1 MRRYS
6 KTKKR
11 SMSSGNRRGLR
22 VRGGGQG
29 RGRRGRGDRERG
41 EKEKEE
47 LKM

>member
-6 KTKKR
+6 KIKKR

-29 RGRRGRGDRERG
+29 RGRKGD
-41 EKEKEE
+41 KEKEE